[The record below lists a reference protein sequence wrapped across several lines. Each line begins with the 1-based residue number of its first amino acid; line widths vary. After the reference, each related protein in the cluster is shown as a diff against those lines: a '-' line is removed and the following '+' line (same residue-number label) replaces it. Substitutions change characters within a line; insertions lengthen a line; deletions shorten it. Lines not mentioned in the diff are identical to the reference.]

1 MTTSP
6 QLPILHLTLMIS
18 TYSIWIIT
26 ALSQKGMRAAGVW
39 VGLVIV
45 DFAVIEELL
54 AECNMSLEVRFSTI
68 GLIPASKY
76 R

>member
-1 MTTSP
+1 
-6 QLPILHLTLMIS
+6 
-18 TYSIWIIT
+18 
-26 ALSQKGMRAAGVW
+26 MRAAGVW

>member
-1 MTTSP
+1 
-6 QLPILHLTLMIS
+6 MIS
-18 TYSIWIIT
+18 TWSIRIIIT
-26 ALSQKGMRAAGVW
+26 LIQKGMRVAGMW

-68 GLIPASKY
+68 GLISASEY

>member
-1 MTTSP
+1 
-6 QLPILHLTLMIS
+6 
-18 TYSIWIIT
+18 
-26 ALSQKGMRAAGVW
+26 MRVARMW

-68 GLIPASKY
+68 GLISASEY

>member
-1 MTTSP
+1 
-6 QLPILHLTLMIS
+6 MI
-18 TYSIWIIT
+18 
-26 ALSQKGMRAAGVW
+26 QKGMRVAGMW

-68 GLIPASKY
+68 GLISASEY

>member
-1 MTTSP
+1 
-6 QLPILHLTLMIS
+6 MIS
-18 TYSIWIIT
+18 TWSIRIIIT
-26 ALSQKGMRAAGVW
+26 LIQKGMRVAGMR

-45 DFAVIEELL
+45 DFAVIGELL

-68 GLIPASKY
+68 GLISASEY